1 MDNSNS
7 KNFSL
12 LVMLVVLLIGVFG
25 YCVFTSFTDQSIT
38 TDLSSLV
45 SN

>member
-12 LVMLVVLLIGVFG
+12 LIMLAVLLIGVFG
-25 YCVFTSFTDQSIT
+25 YCVFTSFADQSIT
-38 TDLSSLV
+38 ADLSSLV
-45 SN
+45 SD